1 LESQTAPFSL
11 AATRVLEKKQKGG
24 KIGMM
29 SFYWFV
35 PTTCMEGYVSQG
47 CFFTSR
53 RKTRNTEYS
62 QLMEEITDLRE
73 ENKELLEFINR
84 DKKRL
89 KQRKHW
95 NY

>member
-1 LESQTAPFSL
+1 MFSGAL
-11 AATRVLEKKQKGG
+11 K
-24 KIGMM
+24 
-29 SFYWFV
+29 S
-35 PTTCMEGYVSQG
+35 S
-47 CFFTSR
+47 

-62 QLMEEITDLRE
+62 QLMEEITDLRM
-73 ENKELLEFINR
+73 ENKELLEFINC